1 MADVARSDP
10 RPKLSVA
17 ETWRLLNFEQR
28 VAAVGAVL
36 LIVSTFGPFSFVEAA
51 IVLVAA
57 SILLLLRRRAQGRDF
72 HVPFGDGMVIAAG
85 GVWTGLL
92 IVVRLFDRPLGQ
104 NMLALVCSAI
114 LVLAGLRE
122 RAKHPLDDLP
132 PPREGDRETR
142 DRDREPRGGAP
153 AETVDET
160 GWTEPVPDRSP
171 YRDDTLPLKEVDPQ
185 RPAKVLPPAPREED
199 LEPPPA
205 WGEPPGKDRG

>member
-1 MADVARSDP
+1 MADAARSERPP

-85 GVWTGLL
+85 GVWAGLL
-92 IVVRLFDRPLGQ
+92 IVVRLFDRSLGQ
-104 NMLALVCSAI
+104 NLLALVCAAI

-132 PPREGDRETR
+132 APRES
-142 DRDREPRGGAP
+142 DREPH
-153 AETVDET
+153 VDDA

-171 YRDDTLPLKEVDPQ
+171 YRDETLPLKEVDPQ
-185 RPAKVLPPAPREED
+185 RPAKVLPPAPREDD
-199 LEPPPA
+199 LEPPPN
-205 WGEPPGKDRG
+205 WP

>member
-1 MADVARSDP
+1 MADAARSERPP

-57 SILLLLRRRAQGRDF
+57 AILLLLRRRAQGRDF

-104 NMLALVCSAI
+104 NLLALVCAAI

-132 PPREGDRETR
+132 PPREGEREPR
-142 DRDREPRGGAP
+142 DRQARQGDPEPRGGGP
-153 AETVDET
+153 SETVDET

-171 YRDDTLPLKEVDPQ
+171 YRDETLPLKEVDPQ

-199 LEPPPA
+199 LEPPPD
-205 WGEPPGKDRG
+205 WPR